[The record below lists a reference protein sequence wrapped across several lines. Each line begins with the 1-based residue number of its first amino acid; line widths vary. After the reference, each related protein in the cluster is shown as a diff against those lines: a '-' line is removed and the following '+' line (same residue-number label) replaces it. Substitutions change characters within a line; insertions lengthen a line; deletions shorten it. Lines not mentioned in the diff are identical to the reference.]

1 MVCNNIT
8 RDGTPSVD
16 QQNAPNEKTPSE
28 KVTAKSTER
37 KRTERKRTEIH
48 LSENAPDLFKRK
60 KIVKKLFSQKKPNNC
75 NVIWWDI
82 LLIISGFLFQ
92 SI

>member
-48 LSENAPDLFKRK
+48 LSENAPDLFKQK
-60 KIVKKLFSQKKPNNC
+60 HSQKKHC
-75 NVIWWDI
+75 NDM
-82 LLIISGFLFQ
+82 
-92 SI
+92 

>member
-28 KVTAKSTER
+28 KVTAKSTLQKALR
-37 KRTERKRTEIH
+37 
-48 LSENAPDLFKRK
+48 ENAPNENAPKYIWAKTHRIYLNENIARK
-60 KIVKKLFSQKKPNNC
+60 IM
-75 NVIWWDI
+75 
-82 LLIISGFLFQ
+82 
-92 SI
+92 